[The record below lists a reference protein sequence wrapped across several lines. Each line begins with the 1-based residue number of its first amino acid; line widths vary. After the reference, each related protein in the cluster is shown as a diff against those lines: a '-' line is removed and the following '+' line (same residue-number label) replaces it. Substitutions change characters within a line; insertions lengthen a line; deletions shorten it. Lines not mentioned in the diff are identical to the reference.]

1 MTGQSTMLTMAAATA
16 GAAVV
21 GGPLSQVLNELA
33 AVMAIMGAAGGLTWG
48 LANRYPWRDWVRGII
63 LGALMAFGFGL
74 ASPSIL
80 QGWIGISFA
89 PGGTSA
95 SWLASCAFVMGMM
108 QDWVLAFVRRGQVS
122 K

>member
-1 MTGQSTMLTMAAATA
+1 MMAGQATSVTVAAATA
-16 GAAVV
+16 GAAIV

-33 AVMAIMGAAGGLTWG
+33 LVMAIMGAAGGLTWG
-48 LANRYPWRDWVRGII
+48 IANRYHWRDTGRGLV

-74 ASPSIL
+74 ASPGIL

-95 SWLASCAFVMGMM
+95 SWLASCAFVLGML
-108 QDWVLAFVRRGQVS
+108 QDWVIAFVRRGQR
-122 K
+122 